1 VKLEI
6 RNLEPGNL
14 YNPEVLTLTQL
25 TAGIAR
31 VFEESF
37 PNSFWIKAELA
48 KLNYYPGSGHCYP
61 SLVEKEKGTIKAEI
75 RGNIWANDF
84 QRINQKF
91 LQVTKEPLKEG
102 IQILFRALVKYHPV
116 YGLSLQIN
124 DVDPSY
130 TLGEMAREKMETIIR
145 LKNEGLFERNHLLPM
160 PLLPKKIAIISVNTS
175 KGFSDFI
182 NILENNAW
190 GYTFSCVLFPA
201 ILQGDKA
208 VGSIIG
214 QLRRIDRFADYFD
227 VVAII
232 RGGGG
237 DVGLNCYDNYLLAKE
252 VAMCRL
258 PVLTGI
264 GHSTNETVVEMIAG
278 QNKIT
283 PTDVAYFLLQCF
295 HNFAARI
302 EESRLNIITL
312 SQELLEEERKGWGEL
327 CKKVIMLTENKMR
340 LEKGSL
346 ELLSGKMISGS
357 RTILAT
363 HKHFISLAESR
374 LRFKPGLLIK
384 EKGIYLENKSEWFAM
399 RVNQLLTNQKAVV
412 EKLEQ
417 QVQLLDPQNI
427 LRRGYSIT
435 YHDGKPITD
444 AARVNNGDLITT
456 RLYKGELNSEIKS
469 KKE

>member
-1 VKLEI
+1 MNFELASVNK
-6 RNLEPGNL
+6 
-14 YNPEVLTLTQL
+14 PEVLTLSQL

-61 SLVEKEKGTIKAEI
+61 SLVEKEKSVIKAEI

-124 DVDPSY
+124 DIDPSY

-190 GYTFSCVLFPA
+190 GYAYSCVLFPA
-201 ILQGDKA
+201 LLQGDKA
-208 VGSIIG
+208 VDSIIG
-214 QLRRIDRFADYFD
+214 QLRRVDHFADYFD

-252 VAMCRL
+252 VALCRL

-283 PTDVAYFLLQCF
+283 PTDVAYFLIQRF
-295 HNFAARI
+295 HNFAARL
-302 EESRLNIITL
+302 EESRLKIISL
-312 SQELLEEERKGWGEL
+312 SNDMIEEGKRGWGEL
-327 CKKVIMLTENKMR
+327 SKKVISLAENKMR

-346 ELLSGKMISGS
+346 KQLSGKMISGS
-357 RTILAT
+357 RTVLAT
-363 HKHFISLAESR
+363 HKHMINLAESR

-384 EKGIYLENKSEWFAM
+384 EHDIYLNNKSEWLGM
-399 RVNQLLTNQKAVV
+399 RVNQLITNQHAVV
-412 EKLEQ
+412 DKLEQ
-417 QVQLLDPQNI
+417 QVKLLDPQNI

-435 YHDGKPITD
+435 YHDGKPLTD
-444 AARVNNGDLITT
+444 IAKINKGDVIST
-456 RLYKGELNSEIKS
+456 RLNKGKITSEIKS
-469 KKE
+469 KKV